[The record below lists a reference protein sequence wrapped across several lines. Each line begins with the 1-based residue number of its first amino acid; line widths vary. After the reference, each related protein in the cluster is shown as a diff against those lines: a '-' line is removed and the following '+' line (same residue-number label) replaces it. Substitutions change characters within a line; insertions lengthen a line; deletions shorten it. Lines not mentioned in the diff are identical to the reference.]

1 VSDHALG
8 PAAEAKLEATIA
20 TVAEWIDSIKF
31 AKAYSM
37 PGQAYAK
44 AQTAYAFALAENYNN
59 TGNYRAAFAAAENAY
74 ISALCRHFNTDFNL
88 SEARSAARSA
98 AKPAP

>member
-1 VSDHALG
+1 VSDHTHG

-20 TVAEWIDSIKF
+20 TVAGWIDSIKF
-31 AKAYSM
+31 SKAYSM

-44 AQTAYAFALAENYNN
+44 AQTAYAFALAVNYNN

-74 ISALCRHFNTDFNL
+74 ISALCRHFNTGFDL
-88 SEARSAARSA
+88 SEALDAACA
-98 AKPAP
+98 PAKPAP